1 MKIKSG
7 LFTTL
12 ITTSLVIHLSV
23 VNAGEVCYTPLRG
36 GAITK
41 CAPKFDLATGEV
53 LDPCPEMLGQYRLVL
68 KKLSPGPGKFRLKL
82 AGPLHGTV
90 NPDQTLNHILG
101 DEQAS
106 GLIYTFG
113 DTLIEQFPDP
123 TNECLLH
130 VKEVL
135 NVTLG
140 TDKYTGAHGNITVVG
155 ELNLCTGVNEFDLE
169 RNQDVVCFDRIVANQ
184 RLQN

>member
-1 MKIKSG
+1 
-7 LFTTL
+7 
-12 ITTSLVIHLSV
+12 
-23 VNAGEVCYTPLRG
+23 
-36 GAITK
+36 
-41 CAPKFDLATGEV
+41 
-53 LDPCPEMLGQYRLVL
+53 
-68 KKLSPGPGKFRLKL
+68 
-82 AGPLHGTV
+82 
-90 NPDQTLNHILG
+90 
-101 DEQAS
+101 
-106 GLIYTFG
+106 
-113 DTLIEQFPDP
+113 
-123 TNECLLH
+123 